1 MKSVLFVCTA
11 NMCRSPLAEGLFLK
25 KLGEEK
31 DGWRVESAGTWATEG
46 TPASQKSLQV
56 LTERGVD
63 LSHHRAKVVSREL
76 MGEFALILVME
87 EGQKEALRVEFPEYK
102 DRVFLL
108 SEMIGEYYEIDD
120 PVGRDLEDYRLTA
133 EEIDYILEK
142 GFDTIS
148 RLAEG
153 KDG

>member
-76 MGEFALILVME
+76 MREFALILVME

-108 SEMIGEYYEIDD
+108 SEMIGEFYEIDD
-120 PVGRDLEDYRLTA
+120 PVGRDLEDYRMTA

>member
-31 DGWRVESAGTWATEG
+31 DGWRVESAGTWAAEG

-56 LTERGVD
+56 LRERGVD
-63 LSHHRAKVVSREL
+63 LSYHRAKVVNREL
-76 MGEFALILVME
+76 IREFALILVME

-102 DRVFLL
+102 DRVYLL
-108 SEMIGEYYEIDD
+108 SEMIGEHYEIDD
-120 PVGRDLEDYRLTA
+120 PVGRDLEDYQMTA
-133 EEIDYILEK
+133 DEIEVILDK
-142 GFDTIS
+142 GFETIS

-153 KDG
+153 KDD